1 MTLLFTDSSK
11 LLNYSIRF
19 LLNFRIYS
27 SLRYRVRLLFKKL
40 LRPRSRS
47 APLICVSVCA
57 STPLILLPY
66 SYSVHSLEIVLGI
79 LWFLWSHNLSVFYL
93 QTPSSMGLPPPYPNL
108 GLMASVSI
116 SSLNALLL
124 QVLSLSSVRQSL
136 QPHKLGPMILIISGF
151 SFSVLQMNWKIVGKY
166 WRFECQIGGHIFYF
180 QLKKA
185 LNATTFSPL
194 K

>member
-79 LWFLWSHNLSVFYL
+79 L
-93 QTPSSMGLPPPYPNL
+93 
-108 GLMASVSI
+108 
-116 SSLNALLL
+116 
-124 QVLSLSSVRQSL
+124 
-136 QPHKLGPMILIISGF
+136 
-151 SFSVLQMNWKIVGKY
+151 
-166 WRFECQIGGHIFYF
+166 
-180 QLKKA
+180 
-185 LNATTFSPL
+185 
-194 K
+194 

>member
-1 MTLLFTDSSK
+1 MTFIFTDSSK

-19 LLNFRIYS
+19 LLNFRIYN
-27 SLRYRVRLLFKKL
+27 SLRYRVRLLFKRL
-40 LRPRSRS
+40 LRPRPRS

-79 LWFLWSHNLSVFYL
+79 LWFLWSHYLSVFYL
-93 QTPSSMGLPPPYPNL
+93 QTPSSVGLPPPYTNL
-108 GLMASVSI
+108 GHMASVSI

-124 QVLSLSSVRQSL
+124 KVLSLYSVRQSL
-136 QPHKLGPMILIISGF
+136 QPHKLGPMIFIISGF

-166 WRFECQIGGHIFYF
+166 WRFECQTGGHIFYF
-180 QLKKA
+180 QLRKA
-185 LNATTFSPL
+185 LNVTTFSPL